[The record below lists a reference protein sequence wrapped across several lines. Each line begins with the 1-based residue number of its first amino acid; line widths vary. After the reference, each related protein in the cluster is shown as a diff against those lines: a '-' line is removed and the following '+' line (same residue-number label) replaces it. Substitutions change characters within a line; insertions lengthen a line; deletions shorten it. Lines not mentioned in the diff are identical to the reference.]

1 MGFKTQKGFLF
12 TGSGDGL
19 KYVSGKRQSWY
30 ISEQGNPG
38 ATDSPVFQSTATN
51 TDGTKVILTYNKALS
66 STTAA
71 TSAFAVVVNSSAA
84 TVSSAA
90 VSGSTVELTMGTAI
104 AYGQTVTVAYT
115 DPSGGEDAN
124 AVQDLAGNDA
134 ASFSATSVTNNVPD
148 PSATVSL
155 TAAEH
160 YYDQGTNQQGN
171 PVDINVSA
179 DTNAN
184 ETWADIAVAST
195 SGKRLFVIVM
205 TFRFV
210 NANQTNWA
218 TIFQNN
224 AAGLTLELSASGTT
238 TALTYRGA
246 YAASEYQS
254 TSIWTAMV
262 DGATTSTDDYELE
275 LDDDYVHAL
284 HGNFSY
290 SALVLDEV
298 NTVEYLNI
306 ESLGFSGTSGQNV
319 TSALNLA
326 PNNTTSATKV
336 LRIAAGNGSNIS
348 ANDLDYNKGGS
359 EPSYT
364 QIGEGD
370 NGTNERHHHSYH
382 FGDHGTQVNMTGTFG
397 NSSTTANN
405 GISGLGCIIGLS

>member
-38 ATDSPVFQSTATN
+38 ATDSPVFQSAATN

-104 AYGQTVTVAYT
+104 TNGQTVTVAYT

-134 ASFSATSVTNNVPD
+134 ASLSATSVTNNVPSS
-148 PSATVSL
+148 SAVTL

-160 YYDQGTNQQGN
+160 YYDQGISQQGN

-179 DTNAN
+179 DANAN
-184 ETWADIAVAST
+184 ETWSDIAVAST
-195 SGKRLFVIVM
+195 SGKRLFVIIM
-205 TFRFV
+205 SFRFT
-210 NANQTNWA
+210 NATEGDWA
-218 TIFQNN
+218 NRFQNN

-246 YAASEYQS
+246 YAASGYNS

-262 DGATTSTDDYELE
+262 DGATTSTHDYEIE
-275 LDDDYVHAL
+275 LDDATSGAL
-284 HGNFSY
+284 HGNFAY
-290 SALVLDEV
+290 SGIVLDEV

-306 ESLGFSGTSGQNV
+306 ESLGFSGQANQSV
-319 TSALNLA
+319 TSALGLA

-336 LRIAAGNGSNIS
+336 LRIAAANGSNIT

-359 EPSYT
+359 EPAYT

-370 NGTNERHHHSYH
+370 NGTDERHYHAYH

-397 NSSTTANN
+397 NGSTTASN